1 MAKNKTSYNNK
12 TSDCSNSTNSTNSTN
27 CRNSASDK
35 AGHAAKSAYKNTAD
49 SMKNSEDS
57 EDEYSRR
64 TLIKTHTKAVGN
76 DRRIKNNL
84 TAAAVYSTA
93 AVFSY
98 NIKIKGVFESHGIF
112 N

>member
-49 SMKNSEDS
+49 SMKIRKMSIH
-57 EDEYSRR
+57 RR
-64 TLIKTHTKAVGN
+64 TLIKTHTKTVGN
-76 DRRIKNNL
+76 DRRIK
-84 TAAAVYSTA
+84 
-93 AVFSY
+93 
-98 NIKIKGVFESHGIF
+98 II
-112 N
+112 